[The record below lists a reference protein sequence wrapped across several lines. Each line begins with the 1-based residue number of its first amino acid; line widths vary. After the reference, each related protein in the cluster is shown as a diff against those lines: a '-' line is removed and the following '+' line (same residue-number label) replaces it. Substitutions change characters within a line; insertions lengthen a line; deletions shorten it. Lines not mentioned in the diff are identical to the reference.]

1 MDQRLSPRVTV
12 WLAGSCPW
20 TAAAAC
26 VVSCCVVSRC
36 CVVSC
41 AGRTVHASGNAARA
55 SSMAR
60 LERQIVVL
68 LIQRLRERVERFWGL
83 PSDFRSRLPS
93 SGPHWGGS
101 TSGPKHDQ
109 LARDDL
115 GDVARLL
122 LTVFPGAV
130 FDPPLDVHFVT
141 LLEVLLAHIGQTGP
155 GLVIPA
161 DNPVPIGL
169 FLLFPAVA
177 GPLPAG
183 GHREGGDSGTVI
195 RTTHLGIGTQVP
207 DQNDLIETA
216 AHNNLRR

>member
-1 MDQRLSPRVTV
+1 MIRRPPRST
-12 WLAGSCPW
+12 LFPYTTLFRS
-20 TAAAAC
+20 
-26 VVSCCVVSRC
+26 
-36 CVVSC
+36 
-41 AGRTVHASGNAARA
+41 
-55 SSMAR
+55 
-60 LERQIVVL
+60 
-68 LIQRLRERVERFWGL
+68 GL
-83 PSDFRSRLPS
+83 PSDFSGPLPS
-93 SGPHWGGS
+93 SGPRPHWGGS
-101 TSGPKHDQ
+101 TSGPKHYQ

-130 FDPPLDVHFVT
+130 FDPPLDVDLVT
-141 LLEVLLAHIGQTGP
+141 LLEVLLAHISETGS

-169 FLLFPAVA
+169 FLFFPAGA

-183 GHREGGDSGTVI
+183 GHREGGDSRTAI
-195 RTTHLGIGTQVP
+195 RATHLGIGTQVP